1 MEEIKKSELKDAVEL
16 VRHITGSRS
25 AGAFRSLEVLSFQ
38 QPSQRYLLSASLL
51 DGSGQGSL
59 LSVCALSEAEAL
71 DWLRLWDADADE
83 AALQTKRDTA
93 LAQASQDS
101 LTPPPA
107 SAPSQPPKKAR
118 RNRARSGEA
127 RRTRHVAMNVTEE
140 EYKTICDQANSLE
153 MTVSQFLL
161 YCVKETLSK
170 WTEM

>member
-38 QPSQRYLLSASLL
+38 PLSQRYLLSVSLL

-93 LAQASQDS
+93 LAQASQGS
-101 LTPPPA
+101 APPPA

-140 EYKTICDQANSLE
+140 EYKSICDQANSLG

>member
-38 QPSQRYLLSASLL
+38 QLSQRYLLSVSLL

-71 DWLRLWDADADE
+71 DWLRLLDADADE

-101 LTPPPA
+101 APPPA

-140 EYKTICDQANSLE
+140 EYKTICDRANSLG